1 MATLQAASFSS
12 SSSSSSSSA
21 SFRKI
26 KTTLNI
32 APKHQSSDHLSLPNL
47 PVDELKRRNGL
58 QAFIPTSTH
67 IEMKPNIIDSSTG
80 NVGVSRSKTI
90 LQELY
95 TIMEIVADRAEM
107 HKNIGAQRDNWN
119 RLLLNSVNG
128 MTFTAAT
135 MAGLAAVSRVL
146 GAPVL
151 ALKLSASLLYMAA
164 TGILL
169 VMNKIQ
175 PSQLAEEQRNA
186 SRLFKRLH
194 EDIKITLAIRNP
206 TANDVEDVMEKVLA
220 LDKAY
225 PLPLLGTMLDKFPV
239 NVEPAVWWPQHL
251 KSQQENKVNGRVERN
266 GWNENL
272 EEEMK
277 EVLGVLKRKD
287 EAEYVR
293 LSKVV
298 LKVNKILAVCGPLFT
313 GLAAVGSAF
322 VGLPLGCS
330 WAAFFG
336 VIFGALATVV
346 NTMQHGGQVGMV
358 FEMYRGS
365 AGFFRLMEENI
376 ISTLTEGEADKRENG
391 ELFELKVALQLGRSL
406 SEIRGLARRSTSSLP
421 SGNRQDKEEYA
432 SKLF

>member
-1 MATLQAASFSS
+1 
-12 SSSSSSSSA
+12 
-21 SFRKI
+21 
-26 KTTLNI
+26 
-32 APKHQSSDHLSLPNL
+32 
-47 PVDELKRRNGL
+47 
-58 QAFIPTSTH
+58 
-67 IEMKPNIIDSSTG
+67 
-80 NVGVSRSKTI
+80 
-90 LQELY
+90 
-95 TIMEIVADRAEM
+95 
-107 HKNIGAQRDNWN
+107 
-119 RLLLNSVNG
+119 
-128 MTFTAAT
+128 
-135 MAGLAAVSRVL
+135 
-146 GAPVL
+146 
-151 ALKLSASLLYMAA
+151 
-164 TGILL
+164 
-169 VMNKIQ
+169 
-175 PSQLAEEQRNA
+175 
-186 SRLFKRLH
+186 
-194 EDIKITLAIRNP
+194 
-206 TANDVEDVMEKVLA
+206 
-220 LDKAY
+220 
-225 PLPLLGTMLDKFPV
+225 MLDKFPV

-406 SEIRGLARRSTSSLP
+406 SEITGLARRSTSSLP

>member
-1 MATLQAASFSS
+1 MATRQAASLCSS
-12 SSSSSSSSA
+12 SFSA

-26 KTTLNI
+26 KATLN
-32 APKHQSSDHLSLPNL
+32 APKHQSSDRYLSLPKL
-47 PVDELKRRNGL
+47 PSGL
-58 QAFIPTSTH
+58 QAAFRPNSTH
-67 IEMKPNIIDSSTG
+67 IKMKPNNIIDSNSTG
-80 NVGVSRSKTI
+80 NDGVSRSKTI

-135 MAGLAAVSRVL
+135 MAGLAAVSTRFDVN

-151 ALKLSASLLYMAA
+151 ALKVSASLLYVAA

-186 SRLFKRLH
+186 SRLFKQLH
-194 EDIKITLAIRNP
+194 EDIKIILAIRNP
-206 TANDVEDVMEKVLA
+206 TADDVEDVMEKVLA

-225 PLPLLGTMLDKFPV
+225 PLPLLGTMLDKFPA
-239 NVEPAVWWPQHL
+239 NVEPAVWWPRHS
-251 KSQQENKVNGRVERN
+251 KSQQEKAAGRVERN
-266 GWNENL
+266 GWSENL
-272 EEEMK
+272 EEEMR

-287 EAEYVR
+287 AAEYVR

-322 VGLPLGCS
+322 VGLSFGGA
-330 WAAFFG
+330 WAAVLG
-336 VIFGALATVV
+336 VTFGALATVV

-365 AGFFRLMEENI
+365 AGFFKLMEENI
-376 ISTLTEGEADKRENG
+376 ISTLTEREADERENG

-406 SEIRGLARRSTSSLP
+406 SELRGLARTSSLH
-421 SGNRQDKEEYA
+421 SGLITPQDKEEYA

>member
-1 MATLQAASFSS
+1 MFMATLQAASFCSS
-12 SSSSSSSSA
+12 ST

-26 KTTLNI
+26 KATLK
-32 APKHQSSDHLSLPNL
+32 APKHHQSSDYLSLPKL
-47 PVDELKRRNGL
+47 SNGL
-58 QAFIPTSTH
+58 QAFVPVSTH
-67 IEMKPNIIDSSTG
+67 IEMKPNTIDSSNTG
-80 NVGVSRSKTI
+80 NDGVSRSKTI

-135 MAGLAAVSRVL
+135 MAGLAAVSGVI

-151 ALKLSASLLYMAA
+151 ALTLSASLLYMAA

-186 SRLFKRLH
+186 ARLFKQLH
-194 EDIKITLAIRNP
+194 EDIKITLAVRNP
-206 TANDVEDVMEKVLA
+206 IASDVEDVMEKVLA

-225 PLPLLGTMLDKFPV
+225 PLPLLGTMLDKFPE
-239 NVEPAVWWPQHL
+239 NVEPAVWWPHHL
-251 KSQQENKVNGRVERN
+251 KSQQENKAAGRVERSN

-287 EAEYVR
+287 AAEYVR

-322 VGLPLGCS
+322 VGLPFGGS
-330 WAAFFG
+330 WAAFLG
-336 VIFGALATVV
+336 VMFGALATVV

-376 ISTLTEGEADKRENG
+376 TSTLTEREADKRENG

-406 SEIRGLARRSTSSLP
+406 SELRGLARSSSLP
-421 SGNRQDKEEYA
+421 SGTRQDKEEYA